1 MKATLSIIF
10 KLINQMRIVFLLSVS
25 IVAMNKA
32 AKASPSFYKRMGLL
46 QKRTNLQQP
55 LSYVCMYRQNQE
67 IAKTDEH

>member
-1 MKATLSIIF
+1 MISELTDCQLLVRFMGLVKLLIAYPALSPI
-10 KLINQMRIVFLLSVS
+10 R
-25 IVAMNKA
+25 
-32 AKASPSFYKRMGLL
+32 GLL